1 MAFHPYPQLLRALCH
16 GHRFGPPRRSP
27 PRFSLAR
34 GSSPGFGS
42 AERDSRPLQTR
53 FRSGSRCLPLRL
65 ATPGHSPAHAP
76 IGTPSPLSAAPTACG
91 RTVSGALSPPSPG
104 SFSPFPHGTLHYRS
118 ARVFSLGGVVPPAS
132 HRVPRA
138 PWYSRTCPTRPAPVR
153 LRDSHPLRSPLPAA
167 FGSQDTPRGRTAAWP
182 GQAVQ
187 PRRRFRAAALWA
199 TTVWAPPVS
208 LATTPGIPLFSSGY

>member
-16 GHRFGPPRRSP
+16 GHRFGPPRGSP

-42 AERDSRPLQTR
+42 ARRDSPPSSDSLSLRLQVPPPSPRHARPLA
-53 FRSGSRCLPLRL
+53 GSCSNR
-65 ATPGHSPAHAP
+65 HAVTAP
-76 IGTPSPLSAAPTACG
+76 AAPTACG

-138 PWYSRTCPTRPAPVR
+138 PWYSRTCPTHTPAVR

-167 FGSQDTPRGRTAAWP
+167 FGSHDGMRGRTAAWP

-199 TTVWAPPVS
+199 TAVWAPPVS
-208 LATTPGIPLFSSGY
+208 LATTPGIALSSSGY